1 LAVGRKLSNCQ
12 NAELHL
18 HTFLQYQD
26 LNFKYRFS
34 MNIIIPM
41 AGMGKRMRPHTL
53 TTAKPLIPVAGKP
66 IVQRLVEDIVATCN
80 EPVGEIAF
88 IIGPNFGAEVEA
100 QLLKTAET
108 LGAKGKICYQETP
121 LGTAHAILCAADT
134 LQGNV
139 FIAFAD
145 TLFDATFSID
155 TSKDAI
161 IWTQKV
167 EDPSAF
173 GVVKLKSNNEIEA
186 FVEKPTE
193 FVSDLAIIGVYYFR
207 DGTALKAELQR
218 LIDNNIM
225 MKGEYQ
231 ITDAMEHMLQNGVK
245 FYTDQVSEW
254 LDCGNKDATLYTNE
268 RILELKRT
276 KENLIDSSVS
286 LINSTII
293 EPCYIGKNVVIT
305 NSVIGPY
312 ASLESGVCV
321 ENSVISN
328 SIIQCDSIVK
338 NACLDKS
345 MLGKNVSYIRKS
357 DELSLGDFSTTL

>member
-1 LAVGRKLSNCQ
+1 
-12 NAELHL
+12 
-18 HTFLQYQD
+18 
-26 LNFKYRFS
+26 

-53 TTAKPLIPVAGKP
+53 TTAKPLIPLAGKA
-66 IVQRLVEDIVATCN
+66 IVQRLVEDIVATSN
-80 EPVGEIAF
+80 EKVNEIAF
-88 IIGPNFGAEVEA
+88 IIAPNFGAAVEA
-100 QLLKTAET
+100 QLIKTAET

-121 LGTAHAILCAADT
+121 LGTAHAILCAADS
-134 LQGNV
+134 LDGNV

-173 GVVKLKSNNEIEA
+173 GVVKLKGDNEIEA

-207 DGTALKAELQR
+207 DGARLKAELQR
-218 LIDNNIM
+218 LIDNDIK

-231 ITDAMEHMLQNGVK
+231 LTDAMDNMLNNGVK

-254 LDCGNKDATLYTNE
+254 LDCGNKDATLYTNG
-268 RILELKRT
+268 RILALKKN
-276 KENLIDSSVS
+276 KEQLLDSSAQ
-286 LINSTII
+286 ITNSTIV
-293 EPCYIGKNVVIT
+293 EPCFIGKNVRIS
-305 NSVIGPY
+305 NSVVGPNV
-312 ASLESGVCV
+312 SLESGVIIENCV
-321 ENSVISN
+321 ITN
-328 SIIQCDSIVK
+328 SIIQSDSVVK
-338 NACLDKS
+338 NVCIENS
-345 MLGKNVSYIRKS
+345 MLGKNVSYANKPN
-357 DELSLGDFSTTL
+357 ELSLGDFSTQI